1 MQRQRK
7 NNKPFLGHGKLRWIG
22 NILAL
27 WTNKVL
33 YFQKK
38 VMMDLI
44 LQIIIA
50 LNQLN
55 DLLSFLCFL
64 RTHCSRKVTHLYTGT
79 MIDKRKCL

>member
-1 MQRQRK
+1 MEGF
-7 NNKPFLGHGKLRWIG
+7 NNKPFMGHRKLRWIG

-38 VMMDLI
+38 VMMDFI

-50 LNQLN
+50 LSQLN
-55 DLLSFLCFL
+55 VSLSFLCFL
-64 RTHCSRKVTHLYTGT
+64 IALISRKVTHHIYNGT
-79 MIDKRKCL
+79 MVDKSIC